1 MSPLNINKNNWRA
14 LIAAIVASGTDDLN
28 ITFLAFSMSTIITD
42 LHLSAAQAGW
52 IGTITNLGMLV
63 GGLIF
68 GLLADRYNKFKV
80 FKWTILIFSIATG
93 LVFFTTN
100 LSYLYIMR
108 FIAGIGVGGEY
119 GIAIAI
125 MAGIVPANKMGRI
138 SSLNGIAGQVGSI
151 SSALLAGWLAPA
163 LGWRGLFL
171 FGLLPIVLVLWM
183 QFAIDDKDILDQY
196 NTDADD
202 EPLDISIK
210 ALFDTPVLAT
220 QSLALMV
227 MTTVQIAGFFGM
239 MNWLPTIIQTN
250 LNVSV
255 KNSSLW
261 MIATI
266 LGMCLGMLVFGQL
279 LDKFGPR
286 LVYGCFLLSSAI
298 CVYLFQFAT
307 TMHSMIIGGAV
318 VGFFVNGM
326 FAGYGAMITRLY
338 PHHIRSTANNLILNV
353 GRAIGGF
360 SSVII
365 GMILDV
371 SNVSMVM
378 LFLASLYIVSFLS
391 MLSIKQLKHQKYHT
405 NLTQLDVKPTD

>member
-28 ITFLAFSMSTIITD
+28 IMFLAFSMSTIITD

-286 LVYGCFLLSSAI
+286 LVYGCFLL
-298 CVYLFQFAT
+298 
-307 TMHSMIIGGAV
+307 
-318 VGFFVNGM
+318 
-326 FAGYGAMITRLY
+326 
-338 PHHIRSTANNLILNV
+338 
-353 GRAIGGF
+353 
-360 SSVII
+360 
-365 GMILDV
+365 
-371 SNVSMVM
+371 
-378 LFLASLYIVSFLS
+378 
-391 MLSIKQLKHQKYHT
+391 
-405 NLTQLDVKPTD
+405 